1 MDNFLEYIERYK
13 FAILGTIVI
22 HIGVFVYANFAT
34 IQKPYKLV
42 DEGVEIPI
50 PLDEIEFDEEM
61 MELLDIPPKTET
73 SQEILNMSADAND
86 ARDKAFEDYSTQ
98 ELETFDETSAKELEK
113 QFFEEWAAT
122 HGDPNSTA
130 NIEDKDKNKDNN
142 PTDRI
147 NKDNIKTNGSNAVA
161 GEVMVSFDLPN
172 RKAFSLP
179 KPGYTCNSSGTV
191 VIDIKVDKAGD
202 VKSVSVNSG
211 ASRGADECMI
221 SKALRY
227 AEKSRFNLGSNAP
240 NSQSGTIT
248 YKFVK
253 G

>member
-1 MDNFLEYIERYK
+1 MDKFLEYVERYK
-13 FAILGTIVI
+13 FAILGTVI
-22 HIGVFVYANFAT
+22 IHVGVFVYANLAT

-42 DEGVEIPI
+42 DAGIEIPLN
-50 PLDEIEFDEEM
+50 LDEIEFDPEM
-61 MELLDIPPKTET
+61 MKLLDIPPKTE
-73 SQEILNMSADAND
+73 SNEEVMNMSADAND

-122 HGDPNSTA
+122 HGDPNKSNA
-130 NIEDKDKNKDNN
+130 DIEDKKNPEDNKVN
-142 PTDRI
+142 NVDR
-147 NKDNIKTNGSNAVA
+147 NNIKTDGSNAVA
-161 GEVMVSFDLPN
+161 GAVMVSFNLPN

-191 VIDIKVDKAGD
+191 VIDIKVDKSGT
-202 VKSVSVNSG
+202 VKSVSVNS
-211 ASRGADECMI
+211 ASSSGADECMI

-227 AEKSRFNLGSNAP
+227 AEKSRFNLGNNAP
-240 NSQSGTIT
+240 ASQSGTIT